1 MACSEPRTPVKW
13 RGYVQGGVHVD
24 ERLKKEFSWPLFLS
38 PFVSRL
44 GDALFVFGLNWFI
57 VKATGHASLLGIV
70 QGIGGIILV
79 AGDLFAGPLVDK
91 YNRKLIMLLADAI
104 SFFACLGM
112 AAVMDVNEPVFYQLV
127 LLTCVIDI
135 GLAFNFPAAKAVV
148 PEIIRHDKLSIFN
161 SWSNTGLTLADII
174 APLLGGFLLTL
185 HWIDFRSFLMIN
197 AISFLLSF
205 IFTWVLKYVPEQ
217 KHDKESMPV
226 FKSLANGLGYVR
238 NNQDVFRLIIFDA
251 ILAAMYAGFTL
262 LLPYDVDRYY
272 HGDERLYSYVLTLV
286 AFGGLLGGLSLVLNK
301 QKPKIKHNYQ
311 DAFILGM
318 ALIITG
324 VWVNYQVLLV
334 MALIYGFYTSRMSI
348 RMMTIVQNVTEIAY
362 LGRVFSIWFLC
373 FDSMHPFGSFIFG
386 FISDWFNHG
395 TFFVLGGLVL
405 FGLLVV
411 YLMGRT
417 PDRKKVS

>member
-1 MACSEPRTPVKW
+1 ME
-13 RGYVQGGVHVD
+13 
-24 ERLKKEFSWPLFLS
+24 ERFKQEFSWPLFFS

-44 GDALFVFGLNWFI
+44 GDALFIFGLNWFI

-79 AGDLFAGPLVDK
+79 AGDLFAGPMVDK
-91 YNRKLIMLLADAI
+91 YNRKLIMLIADAV
-104 SFFACLGM
+104 SFFACLVM
-112 AAVMDVNEPVFYQLV
+112 AAIMDVNEPVFYQLV

-135 GLAFNFPAAKAVV
+135 GLAFNFPAAKAII

-161 SWSNTGLTLADII
+161 SWSNTGLTLADIV
-174 APLLGGFLLTL
+174 APLFGGFLLTL
-185 HWIDFRSFLMIN
+185 NWINFRSFLFIN
-197 AISFLLSF
+197 ALSFLLSF
-205 IFTWVLKYVPEQ
+205 GFTWALRYTPEMD
-217 KHDKESMPV
+217 HTKETMLILD
-226 FKSLANGLGYVR
+226 SLAKGLNYVR
-238 NNQDVFRLIIFDA
+238 HNRDVFRLIIFDA

-262 LLPYDVDRYY
+262 LLPYDVDHYY
-272 HGDERLYSYVLTLV
+272 NGDERLYSYVLTLV
-286 AFGGLLGGLSLVLNK
+286 AIGGMLGGLSLVLNK
-301 QKPKIKHNYQ
+301 QKPKIKNNYQ

-318 ALIITG
+318 ELIITG
-324 VWVNYQVLLV
+324 IWVNYALLLAV
-334 MALIYGFYTSRMSI
+334 ALVYGFYTARMGI
-348 RMMTIVQNVTEIAY
+348 RMMTIVQNVTEVAY

-373 FDSMHPFGSFIFG
+373 FDSMHPFGSFVFG

-417 PDRKKVS
+417 PE